1 MIRFHPAGVKR
12 DWKCSCQRDHRRRT
26 LNNWAK
32 SADRVFR
39 AALGRRRLSCVSIAV
54 FLLVL
59 LGQASESSGQGSKAD
74 PDLQVSGFAVFGTN
88 VAGSTSVTSG
98 WGSAYM
104 DGSLQVRS
112 NLHVGGMIVSTNLIQ
127 AMRHGLTQ
135 RDQTLTPGATIQP
148 VSSYVRI
155 QGDGA
160 SVVLGNPQIAPG
172 TPGQLLTLQGVSSLF
187 KVTLVDGA
195 GLQTMLN
202 QPFNLGEFDT
212 IQFIYDD
219 SSGNWVE
226 INRSQNRWAN

>member
-1 MIRFHPAGVKR
+1 MSMATALLAVWGWAG
-12 DWKCSCQRDHRRRT
+12 
-26 LNNWAK
+26 
-32 SADRVFR
+32 
-39 AALGRRRLSCVSIAV
+39 
-54 FLLVL
+54 
-59 LGQASESSGQGSKAD
+59 ESMGQGSKTD

-88 VAGSTSVTSG
+88 VAGSTTVTSG

-112 NLHVGGMIVSTNLIQ
+112 NLHVGGTFVSTNLVQ
-127 AMRHGLTQ
+127 FTRQGLTQ

-155 QGDGA
+155 QGDGS
-160 SVVLGNPQIAPG
+160 SVSLGNPQIASG
-172 TPGQLLTLQGVSSLF
+172 SPGQLLTLQGVSSLY

-202 QPFNLGEFDT
+202 QSFSVGEFDT